1 MSDCLIIGGGVSGLL
16 TALQLHEAGLKVTL
30 IERGKI
36 GQESSW
42 AGGGI
47 ISPLYPWRF
56 SAPVTDLARWS
67 QARYPAFANELL
79 KQTKIDSEYT
89 RNGLLIL
96 ETDEYPQARA
106 WAEHLELLENDKL
119 RDCEPQLGDYQK
131 ALWLPDVAQIR
142 NPRLLKA
149 LRRALELAKGISM
162 LEQQAVQALRVE
174 ADKIIG
180 VETEQGLVAAERVVV
195 TAGAWS
201 ADLLNTVG
209 TPLAV
214 KPVRGQMILF
224 VTPPNL
230 VSRIV
235 LAKDRYVIPRRD
247 GSVLVGSTLE
257 SAGFD
262 KSTTDTA
269 REDLKSAAFKL
280 IPRLADYTVQKHW
293 AGLRPSSPNG
303 VPYIGKHSNIEG
315 LYINTGHFRNGIVL
329 GLASARLL
337 ADIILERAPILEPSN
352 YAMTAERGSNAATEQ
367 CHNQY

>member
-30 IERGKI
+30 IERNKI

-56 SAPVTDLARWS
+56 PAPVTALARWS
-67 QARYPAFANELL
+67 QAHYPAFANDLL
-79 KQTKIDSEYT
+79 KNTGIDSEYT

-96 ETDEYPQARA
+96 DTDEYPQARA
-106 WAEHLELLENDKL
+106 WAETRLELLENENL
-119 RDCEPQLGDYQK
+119 RDCEPELGDYKK
-131 ALWLPDVAQIR
+131 ALWLPDIGQIR

-149 LRRALELAKGISM
+149 LRRALADIPL
-162 LEQQAVQALRVE
+162 LEQQKVQALRLE
-174 ADKIIG
+174 ADKVVG
-180 VETEQGLVAAERVVV
+180 VETEKGFVAGKRVII

-201 ADLLNTVG
+201 AHLLN

-235 LAKDRYVIPRRD
+235 LGKDRYVIPRRD
-247 GSVLVGSTLE
+247 GTVLVGSTVE
-257 SAGFD
+257 DVGFD
-262 KSTTDTA
+262 KSTTDSA
-269 REDLKSAAFKL
+269 REDLKSAAFDL
-280 IPRLADYTVQKHW
+280 IPRLADYKVEKHW

-303 VPYIGKHSNIEG
+303 VPYIGKHPSIEG

-337 ADIILERAPILEPSN
+337 ADIVLERAPILEPSV
-352 YAMTAERGSNAATEQ
+352 YALTAERA
-367 CHNQY
+367 

>member
-1 MSDCLIIGGGVSGLL
+1 MSDCLIIGGGISGLL

-56 SAPVTDLARWS
+56 SAPVTALAHWS
-67 QARYPAFANELL
+67 QAHYPAFTNELL
-79 KQTKIDSEYT
+79 KKTEIDSEYT

-96 ETDEYPQARA
+96 DTDEYPQARA
-106 WAEHLELLENDKL
+106 WADHESLELLENDKL

-149 LRRALELAKGISM
+149 LKRALELAKGIRL
-162 LEQQAVQALRVE
+162 LEQQTVQALRLK

-180 VETEQGLVAAERVVV
+180 VETEQGFIAAKRVIV

-201 ADLLNTVG
+201 AHLLNTVG

-247 GSVLVGSTLE
+247 GSVLVGSTVE
-257 SAGFD
+257 QTGFD

-303 VPYIGKHSNIEG
+303 VPYIGKHPNIEG

-337 ADIILERAPILEPSN
+337 ADIVLERVPILEPSD
-352 YAMTAERGSNAATEQ
+352 YALTAERKCN
-367 CHNQY
+367 N

>member
-56 SAPVTDLARWS
+56 SAPVTALARWS
-67 QARYPAFANELL
+67 QAHYPAFANELL
-79 KQTKIDSEYT
+79 KKTEIDSEYT

-96 ETDEYPQARA
+96 DTDEYPQARA
-106 WAEHLELLENDKL
+106 WADHESLELLENDKL

-131 ALWLPDVAQIR
+131 ALWLPEVAQIR

-149 LRRALELAKGISM
+149 LKRALALAKGIKL
-162 LEQQAVQALRVE
+162 LEQQTVQVLRVE

-180 VETEQGLVAAERVVV
+180 VETEQGLIAAKRVIV

-201 ADLLNTVG
+201 AHLLNSVG

-214 KPVRGQMILF
+214 NPVRGQMILF

-257 SAGFD
+257 QTGFD

-303 VPYIGKHSNIEG
+303 VPYIGKHPNIEG

-337 ADIILERAPILEPSN
+337 ADIVLERVPILEPSD
-352 YAMTAERGSNAATEQ
+352 YALMAERG
-367 CHNQY
+367 